1 MTTETGIT
9 ILNWHNQ
16 PVRIIN
22 EQNTAYIPIGDIALA
37 IGMDKRTL
45 QRLLDRN
52 PKEFSS
58 NERVGHLTT
67 PGGIQNTRCLDYMG
81 TISLLFRISLGHL
94 KDDATRE
101 RLLEFR
107 RFIIEQVIENRTTIE
122 NNNQKPVTKPL
133 ALPAPERETAKPL
146 PDWISKVMQHLEFA
160 DLFAAHTQSDL
171 TRARMFALDAAS
183 KETGINLHAY
193 KSLIPG
199 VVSQEKGYLNP
210 TQIADRITR
219 PERTFTAFNVNKYL
233 ENHGYQLRDENAK
246 WQPTEKG
253 EPYTI
258 KIPWTK
264 GSESGLQVL
273 WHERIIAESK
283 MG

>member
-1 MTTETGIT
+1 MTTDIITTELFESRPIRFIQHNGIT
-9 ILNWHNQ
+9 YVPILDLASAVGIRKRSLLKVVSKNQ
-16 PVRIIN
+16 DDFS
-22 EQNTAYIPIGDIALA
+22 EHL
-37 IGMDKRTL
+37 KSL
-45 QRLLDRN
+45 QLGTVSGLQETSCLDRD
-52 PKEFSS
+52 
-58 NERVGHLTT
+58 GA
-67 PGGIQNTRCLDYMG
+67 M
-81 TISLLFRISLGHL
+81 LLMFKVSTNSI
-94 KDDATRE
+94 K
-101 RLLEFR
+101 
-107 RFIIEQVIENRTTIE
+107 N
-122 NNNQKPVTKPL
+122 PVTKKRFGAYKKWQIEKMNKPRALTL

-233 ENHGYQLRDENAK
+233 ENHGYQLRDENMK